1 MKTLVTGGTGF
12 IGSPVVDR
20 LLAEG
25 HVVRLFSRKLKI
37 PERLQGRNVEAY
49 QGDLENAASLIKAME
64 GVDTL
69 YHIGE
74 IKNITKLA
82 AEKNVKLVE
91 QIAEHVTA
99 TGVKRFVFVSSIT
112 VAGIP
117 SSLPATEET
126 EPAIALQD
134 QYTAY
139 KRRCEEIIRE
149 KTEGCEYA
157 VIRPAPVYGPGSRYL
172 GRMVSAIEILGPIG
186 LPFIGEAKNLAPLIQ
201 VRDLAAAICRAG
213 TVPAAAGQTFNITD
227 GLSHSW
233 FDFFLAVSEALGKKL
248 RIVPLP
254 SLLLKLMGAPIELF
268 SGFFGINLDP
278 IHYVDYFSKD
288 LLFDNAKAKALL
300 DWHPTYSL
308 PDGVREMVACYKMR

>member
-1 MKTLVTGGTGF
+1 MKALVTGGTGF

-25 HVVRLFSRKLKI
+25 HVVRLFSRKPKV
-37 PERLQGRNVEAY
+37 PERLQCRNVEAY
-49 QGDLENAASLIKAME
+49 QGDLEDASSLIKAME

-69 YHIGE
+69 FHIGE
-74 IKNITKLA
+74 IKNITKFA

-91 QIAEHVTA
+91 QIVEHVTA

-117 SSLPATEET
+117 SSLPAREET
-126 EPAIALQD
+126 EPDIALQD

-139 KRRCEEIIRE
+139 KRRCEEIIRG
-149 KTEGCEYA
+149 KTEGCEFA
-157 VIRPAPVYGPGSRYL
+157 IMRPAPVYGPGSRYL
-172 GRMVSAIEILGPIG
+172 GRMVSAIEILGPLG
-186 LPFIGEAKNLAPLIQ
+186 LPFIGDAKNLAPLIHVQ
-201 VRDLAAAICRAG
+201 DLSAAICRAG
-213 TVPAAAGQTFNITD
+213 TVPAAAGQTFNLTD

-233 FDFFLAVSEALGKKL
+233 FDFFHAVSEALGKKL

-278 IHYVDYFSKD
+278 IHYVDYFSKN

-300 DWHPTYSL
+300 DWQPEYSL
-308 PDGVREMVACYKMR
+308 PDGVREMVAYYKRK